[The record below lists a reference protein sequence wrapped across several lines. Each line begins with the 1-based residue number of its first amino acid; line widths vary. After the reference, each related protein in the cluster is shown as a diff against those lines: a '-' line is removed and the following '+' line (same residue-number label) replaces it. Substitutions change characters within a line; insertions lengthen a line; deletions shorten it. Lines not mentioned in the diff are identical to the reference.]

1 MIFLQILIAILAGV
15 SAGIITGLIPG
26 IHVNLISIVLISI
39 SGYLLGFT
47 SPLILAVFV
56 IAMSITHTFLDSI
69 PSVFLGAPDA
79 DMALAV
85 LPGHRLLMEGKGYEA
100 VKLTVIGSLLSLIAC
115 VVLIPLMIPLAP
127 LIYKLLQPYIGYI
140 LIAIVLYMI
149 LIEKKIKKI
158 FGSFIVFSLSG
169 ILGMIVLTMPNLK
182 QPLFPLLSGLFG
194 VSVLLISLNQK
205 VLLPEQKITET
216 ISISKK
222 NKFKAISA
230 AVFSGSLTGLFP
242 GLGAA
247 QAAVIAMQFVGN
259 IGMYAFMVLIGGIN
273 TVNFLFSLVTF
284 YTLQKARNGAIV
296 AVMEIIKSIS
306 LTELIVLVAAALI
319 TGSIATYL
327 ALNLSKI
334 FSRMI
339 NKVNYNM
346 LIIGVISLIVL
357 LVIILSSWTGLLIL
371 ITSTSI
377 GIIAPSLG
385 VKRTHSMGCLLLP
398 VILFFV
404 L

>member
-1 MIFLQILIAILAGV
+1 MFEILIAILLGIL
-15 SAGIITGLIPG
+15 AGIVTGLIPG
-26 IHVNLISIVLISI
+26 IHVNLISIVLISV

-47 SPLILAVFV
+47 SPLILATFV

-79 DMALAV
+79 AMALAV
-85 LPGHRLLMEGKGYEA
+85 LPGHRLLLEGKGYEA

-115 VVLIPLMIPLAP
+115 IILIPFMIPLAP
-127 LIYKLLQPYIGYI
+127 IIYKFLQPYIGYI
-140 LIAIVLYMI
+140 LICVVVYMI
-149 LIEKKIKKI
+149 LIERKANKI
-158 FGSFIVFSLSG
+158 FWSFTIFILSG
-169 ILGMIVLTMPNLK
+169 ILGIIVLTVPNLK
-182 QPLFPLLSGLFG
+182 QPLFPMLSGLFG

-205 VLLPEQKITET
+205 VSLPKQRITESIT
-216 ISISKK
+216 ILKK
-222 NKFKAISA
+222 NNIKAISA

-247 QAAVIAMQFVGN
+247 QAAVIAMQFVGK
-259 IGMYAFMVLIGGIN
+259 IGMYAFMVMIGGIN

-284 YTLQKARNGAIV
+284 YTLEKARNGAIV

-306 LTELIVLVAAALI
+306 FTELIILVSAALI
-319 TGSIATYL
+319 TGSVATFL

-334 FSRMI
+334 FSKVI

-346 LIIGVISLIVL
+346 LIIGVISLIVI
-357 LVIILSSWTGLLIL
+357 LVFIFSSWLGLLIL
-371 ITSTSI
+371 ITSTAI

-398 VILFFV
+398 VIFFFI

>member
-1 MIFLQILIAILAGV
+1 MLELLIAILLGV
-15 SAGIITGLIPG
+15 TAGIITGLIPG
-26 IHVNLISIVLISI
+26 IHVNLISIVLISV

-47 SPLILAVFV
+47 SPLILAVFI
-56 IAMSITHTFLDSI
+56 IAMAITHTFLDSI
-69 PSVFLGAPDA
+69 PSIFLGAPDA

-85 LPGHRLLMEGKGYEA
+85 LPDHRLLLEGKGYEA
-100 VKLTVIGSLLSLIAC
+100 VKLTVIGSLLSLIVC
-115 VVLIPLMIPLAP
+115 VAIIPFMIPLAP
-127 LIYKLLQPYIGYI
+127 LIYKFLQPYIGYI
-140 LIAIVLYMI
+140 LIAIVAYMI
-149 LIEKKIKKI
+149 LIERKANKI
-158 FGSFIVFSLSG
+158 FWSFVIFTLSG
-169 ILGMIVLTMPNLK
+169 ILGMIVLTLPNLK
-182 QPLFPLLSGLFG
+182 QPLFPMLSGLFG
-194 VSVLLISLNQK
+194 LSVLLISLNQK
-205 VLLPEQKITET
+205 VSLPKQRVTESIT
-216 ISISKK
+216 IKKK
-222 NKFKAISA
+222 NKIKAISA

-259 IGMYAFMVLIGGIN
+259 IGMYAFMVMIGGIN

-306 LTELIVLVAAALI
+306 ITELIILVSAALI

-327 ALNLSKI
+327 ALSLSKI
-334 FSRMI
+334 FSKVI

-346 LIIGVISLIVL
+346 LIIGVISLITI
-357 LVIILSSWTGLLIL
+357 LVFLFSSWLGLLIL
-371 ITSTSI
+371 ITSTAI

-398 VILFFV
+398 VILFFI

>member
-1 MIFLQILIAILAGV
+1 
-15 SAGIITGLIPG
+15 
-26 IHVNLISIVLISI
+26 
-39 SGYLLGFT
+39 
-47 SPLILAVFV
+47 
-56 IAMSITHTFLDSI
+56 MSITHTFLDSL

-85 LPGHRLLMEGKGYEA
+85 LPGHRLLLEGKGYEA
-100 VKLTVIGSLLSLIAC
+100 VKLTVIGSLLSLLACIA
-115 VVLIPLMIPLAP
+115 VIPLMIPLAP
-127 LIYKLLQPYIGYI
+127 IIYNFLSPYIGYI
-140 LIAIVLYMI
+140 LIVIVLYMI
-149 LIEKKIKKI
+149 LIEKKINKI
-158 FGSFIVFSLSG
+158 FWSFVIFFLSG
-169 ILGMIVLTMPNLK
+169 ILGMIVLTVSNLK

-205 VLLPEQKITET
+205 VSLPKQRITESIT
-216 ISISKK
+216 IPRK
-222 NKFKAISA
+222 NNIKAISA

-306 LTELIVLVAAALI
+306 MTELIILVATALI
-319 TGSIATYL
+319 VGSIATYL

-334 FSRMI
+334 FSKVI

-346 LIIGVISLIVL
+346 LIIGVISLIFVL
-357 LVIILSSWTGLLIL
+357 VFILSSWLGLLIL
-371 ITSTSI
+371 ITSTAI

-398 VILFFV
+398 VILFFI

>member
-1 MIFLQILIAILAGV
+1 MFSQLLIAILLGCL
-15 SAGIITGLIPG
+15 AGIVTGLIPG
-26 IHVNLISIVLISI
+26 IHVNLISIILISI
-39 SGYLLGFT
+39 SPFFLNYT
-47 SPLILAVFV
+47 SPLILAVFI
-56 IAMSITHTFLDSI
+56 IAMSITHTFLDSL

-85 LPGHRLLMEGKGYEA
+85 LPGHQLLLEGKGYEA
-100 VKLTVIGSLLSLIAC
+100 VKLTVIGSLLALLACIAI
-115 VVLIPLMIPLAP
+115 IPLMIPLAP
-127 LIYKLLQPYIGYI
+127 IIYNFLSPYIGYI

-149 LIEKKIKKI
+149 IIEKRPDKI
-158 FGSFIVFSLSG
+158 FWSFVIFILSG
-169 ILGMIVLTMPNLK
+169 ILGMIVLTVSNLK
-182 QPLFPLLSGLFG
+182 QPLFPMLSGLFG

-205 VLLPEQKITET
+205 VSLPKQRITESIT
-216 ISISKK
+216 IPRK
-222 NKFKAISA
+222 NKIKAISA

-306 LTELIVLVAAALI
+306 ITELIILVSAALI

-334 FSRMI
+334 FSKVI

-346 LIIGVISLIVL
+346 LIIGVISLIVI
-357 LVIILSSWTGLLIL
+357 LVFIFSSWLGLLIL
-371 ITSTSI
+371 VTSTAI

>member
-1 MIFLQILIAILAGV
+1 MFLQILIAILAGV
-15 SAGIITGLIPG
+15 TSGIITGLIPG
-26 IHVNLISIVLISI
+26 IHVNLISIVLISV

-47 SPLILAVFV
+47 NPLTLAVFV
-56 IAMSITHTFLDSI
+56 ISMAITHTFLDAI
-69 PSVFLGAPDA
+69 PSIFLGAPDA

-85 LPGHRLLMEGKGYEA
+85 IPGHRLLLEGKGYEA
-100 VKLTVIGSLLSLIAC
+100 VKLTVIGSLLSLLAC
-115 VVLIPLMIPLAP
+115 VAIIPLMIPLAP
-127 LIYKLLQPYIGYI
+127 IIYNFLSPYIGYI
-140 LIAIVLYMI
+140 LIAVVLYMI
-149 LIEKKIKKI
+149 LIEKKIDKI
-158 FGSFIVFSLSG
+158 FWSFVIFILSG
-169 ILGMIVLTMPNLK
+169 ILGMIVLTVSNLK

-194 VSVLLISLNQK
+194 ISVLLISLNQK
-205 VLLPEQKITET
+205 VSLPKQRITESIT
-216 ISISKK
+216 IPNK
-222 NKFKAISA
+222 NNIKAISA

-247 QAAVIAMQFVGN
+247 QAAVIAMQFVGK

-319 TGSIATYL
+319 TGAIATFL

-334 FSRMI
+334 FSKVI

-346 LIIGVISLIVL
+346 LIISVISLIVI
-357 LVIILSSWTGLLIL
+357 LVFILSSWLGLLIL
-371 ITSTSI
+371 VTSTAI